1 MTQTNQLLKTNNL
14 SLSIGTGAFF
24 HKLKSLVT
32 PAEAYKCTAGFLKTK
47 EIMNPETTIKIC
59 GKDVKLMYCAAAE
72 TGFER
77 LAGKSAN
84 VFMPK
89 LEKNDKG
96 ELVIVGQ
103 PEATTEDII
112 RLAYAAIIA
121 ASAKLEQDPPVTVEE
136 ILFDAGP
143 TEITILMTTVM
154 ELRNKWYEIPA
165 TVNLDDGKKKK
176 NEGDPKNAQTPATRT
191 KRS

>member
-1 MTQTNQLLKTNNL
+1 
-14 SLSIGTGAFF
+14 
-24 HKLKSLVT
+24 
-32 PAEAYKCTAGFLKTK
+32 
-47 EIMNPETTIKIC
+47 MNPETTIQIC

-89 LEKNDKG
+89 LDKNEKG

-121 ASAKLEQDPPVTVEE
+121 ASAKLEQDPPVTVDE

-165 TVNLDDGKKKK
+165 TVKTEDGKKKK
-176 NEGDPKNAQTPATRT
+176 HEGDAKNAQQPATRT

>member
-1 MTQTNQLLKTNNL
+1 MHGGL
-14 SLSIGTGAFF
+14 
-24 HKLKSLVT
+24 
-32 PAEAYKCTAGFLKTK
+32 FLKTK
-47 EIMNPETTIKIC
+47 EIMNPEKTIQIC

-96 ELVIVGQ
+96 ELKVVGQ

-121 ASAKLEQDPPVTVEE
+121 ASAKVEQDPPVTVEE

-165 TVNLDDGKKKK
+165 TVNLEENKKKK
-176 NEGDPKNAQTPATRT
+176 DDGDPKNVQQPARRT
-191 KRS
+191 KRA

>member
-1 MTQTNQLLKTNNL
+1 MHGGLLKN
-14 SLSIGTGAFF
+14 
-24 HKLKSLVT
+24 
-32 PAEAYKCTAGFLKTK
+32 K
-47 EIMNPETTIKIC
+47 EIMNPETKIQIC

-89 LEKNDKG
+89 LDKNEKG
-96 ELVIVGQ
+96 ELIVVGQ

-121 ASAKLEQDPPVTVEE
+121 ASAKIEQDPPVTVEE

-165 TVNLDDGKKKK
+165 TVNLEDGKKKK
-176 NEGDPKNAQTPATRT
+176 NEGDPKNVQQPARRT
-191 KRS
+191 KRA

>member
-1 MTQTNQLLKTNNL
+1 
-14 SLSIGTGAFF
+14 
-24 HKLKSLVT
+24 
-32 PAEAYKCTAGFLKTK
+32 
-47 EIMNPETTIKIC
+47 MNPETTIQIC

-96 ELVIVGQ
+96 ELIVVGQ

-176 NEGDPKNAQTPATRT
+176 NEGDPKNAQTPA
-191 KRS
+191 KRIKRA